1 MNYINELKELNNL
14 KKEATING
22 VSYDK
27 LIKLIQLVKAFKR
40 KNRQAFIYYDI
51 ENDCVSD
58 TYNIVGGFVVC
69 AEFAKIITKQE
80 SAHVEFDSD
89 NLSYNSV
96 NVFNNEK
103 VKFVNDN
110 QKVKSHFID
119 IIENLISDIITL
131 L

>member
-27 LIKLIQLVKAFKR
+27 LIKLIQLVKALKR

-51 ENDCVSD
+51 ENDCISD
-58 TYNIVGGFVVC
+58 TYNIVGGFVGC
-69 AEFAKIITKQE
+69 AEFAKIITNQGTE
-80 SAHVEFDSD
+80 QVEFDSN
-89 NLSYNSV
+89 NLSYNGV

-103 VKFVNDN
+103 VKFSNDK
-110 QKVKSHFID
+110 QKVKSRFID
-119 IIENLISDIITL
+119 IIENLISDTITL

>member
-1 MNYINELKELNNL
+1 MNYINELKELNKL
-14 KKEATING
+14 KKDTISNG

-27 LIKLIQLVKAFKR
+27 LIKLIQLVKTLKS

-58 TYNIVGGFVVC
+58 TYNIVGGFVGC
-69 AEFAKIITKQE
+69 AEFAKIITNQGIE
-80 SAHVEFDSD
+80 QVEFDSTK
-89 NLSYNSV
+89 LSYNGV

-103 VKFVNDN
+103 VKFVNDK
-110 QKVKSHFID
+110 QKVKNRFID
-119 IIENLISDIITL
+119 IIDNLISDTITL

>member
-58 TYNIVGGFVVC
+58 TYNIVGGFVGC
-69 AEFAKIITKQE
+69 AEFAKIITNQGTE
-80 SAHVEFDSD
+80 QVEFDSD

>member
-58 TYNIVGGFVVC
+58 TYNIVGGFVGC
-69 AEFAKIITKQE
+69 AEFAKNITNQGTE
-80 SAHVEFDSD
+80 QVEFDSD

>member
-14 KKEATING
+14 KEDTIKNG
-22 VSYDK
+22 VSYDN
-27 LIKLIQLVKAFKR
+27 LITLIQLVKTLKS

-58 TYNIVGGFVVC
+58 TYNIVGGFVGC
-69 AEFAKIITKQE
+69 AEFARIITNQGME
-80 SAHVEFDSD
+80 QVEFDSKK
-89 NLSYNSV
+89 LSYNGV

-103 VKFVNDN
+103 VKFVNDK
-110 QKVKSHFID
+110 QKVKNRFID
-119 IIENLISDIITL
+119 IIDNLISDTITL